1 VLLEFPGRT
10 ALIRWQEESGSSTVS
25 VVGRF
30 KRILT
35 KIVYPYGKQ
44 TGGLDLLKK
53 DLKGAPRGIA
63 RAIIAP
69 GSDLF
74 ETDKDRRLREFRNM
88 VGRGYKIENA
98 YRIAG
103 LKPGDLDDY

>member
-1 VLLEFPGRT
+1 MSPRT
-10 ALIRWQEESGSSTVS
+10 TRVRI
-25 VVGRF
+25 VGRL

-44 TGGLDLLKK
+44 TGGLDLIKKELKT
-53 DLKGAPRGIA
+53 APRGIA
-63 RAIIAP
+63 RAMIAP

-74 ETDKDRRLREFRNM
+74 ETDKERRLREFHNLI
-88 VGRGYKIENA
+88 GRGYKIENA

-103 LKPGDLDDY
+103 LGPEDLDD